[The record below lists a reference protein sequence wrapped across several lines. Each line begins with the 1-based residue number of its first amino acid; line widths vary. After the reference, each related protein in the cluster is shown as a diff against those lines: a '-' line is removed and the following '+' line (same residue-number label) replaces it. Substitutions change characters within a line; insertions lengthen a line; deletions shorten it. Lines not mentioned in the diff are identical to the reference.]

1 MTKIKSN
8 LQNDRLI
15 KALLRQP
22 VDRTPIWMMRQAGRY
37 LPEYRALREK
47 TPDFLSFCKT
57 PELACEA
64 TLQPLARFPLDA
76 AIIFSDILTIPA
88 ALGLDLRFIEG
99 EGPVINNPIRNE
111 RDVNKLPSG
120 DVINELDYVMEA
132 INLAVKDLAG
142 KVPLIGF
149 AGSPWTVATYMV
161 EGGSSKLFQTIK
173 TLMYREPQVMHTLLH
188 RITDVTIAY
197 LNAQVKAGAQVLMV
211 FDSWGGI
218 LSHYAYHEFS
228 LKYMKKIAK
237 GITRQVGDQQIPLI
251 FFTKGGGLWLEDIAE
266 SGCDALGLDWTINL
280 ASAHQRVGN
289 QVALQGNLDPMV
301 LLSNPEAIQSAV
313 QRILKAAPEKGYVF
327 NLGHGIHKDTPIEH
341 VEVMIQM
348 VQEKNK

>member
-22 VDRTPIWMMRQAGRY
+22 VDRTPAWIMRQAGRY
-37 LPEYRALREK
+37 LPEYRALRAK
-47 TPDFLSFCKT
+47 TTDFLSFCQT

-88 ALGLDLRFIEG
+88 ALGLDLQYIEG

-111 RDVNKLPSG
+111 RDVNKLPSD
-120 DVINELDYVMEA
+120 DVINELSYVMEA
-132 INLAVKDLAG
+132 ISLATKDLAG

-173 TLMYREPQVMHTLLH
+173 TLMYREPQVMHALLH
-188 RITDVTIAY
+188 RITEVTIAY

-228 LKYMKKIAK
+228 LKYLKKIAK
-237 GITRQVGDQQIPLI
+237 GVTRQVGDQQIPLI

-341 VEVMIQM
+341 VDVMIS
-348 VQEKNK
+348 EIHR